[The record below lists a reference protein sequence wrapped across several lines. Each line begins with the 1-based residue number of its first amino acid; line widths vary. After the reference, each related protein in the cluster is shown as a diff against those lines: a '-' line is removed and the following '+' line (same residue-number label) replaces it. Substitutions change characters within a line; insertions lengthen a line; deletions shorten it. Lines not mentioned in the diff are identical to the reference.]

1 MGKSASKR
9 NRKGKKIVTE
19 RKPLPYHATQNIDD
33 AIMAST
39 EALNLVYK
47 LLKNPQGR
55 DEHYRQLALVQ
66 HEIMQSIEALKNIER

>member
-1 MGKSASKR
+1 MSKKTSKR
-9 NRKGKKIVTE
+9 LHKGTKKVTE
-19 RKPLPYHATQNIDD
+19 RLPIPYHAGQFVDD
-33 AIMAST
+33 AIMSST

-66 HEIMQSIEALKNIER
+66 HEIIQSITALKNIER